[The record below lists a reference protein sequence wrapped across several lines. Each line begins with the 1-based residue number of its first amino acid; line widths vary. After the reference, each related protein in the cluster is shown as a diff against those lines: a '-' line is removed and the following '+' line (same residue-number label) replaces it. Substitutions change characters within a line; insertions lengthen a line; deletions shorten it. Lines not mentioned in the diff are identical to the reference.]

1 MILQKAISKKEYQ
14 MEVISINDRNQKK
27 RKSDLLEVIEDVKK
41 QIEAGEIEEFVMSSI
56 DKEGEIQI
64 HVCIK
69 DMVGGVGLFE
79 IGKTILF
86 QQHAMGEHE

>member
-1 MILQKAISKKEYQ
+1 

-27 RKSDLLEVIEDVKK
+27 RKSDLLEIIEEVKKRIED
-41 QIEAGEIEEFVMSSI
+41 GEIEEFVMSSI
-56 DKEGEIQI
+56 DKDGEIKI
-64 HVCIK
+64 HVCVK

-86 QQHAMGEHE
+86 QQHAMGNYE